1 MGRYDTDAC
10 NIDNSFTEPN
20 SLKIQHL
27 KKKGGGGTVLVWTKT
42 PDRKLRYED
51 IQVSQY
57 L

>member
-27 KKKGGGGTVLVWTKT
+27 KKKGGVVLYWFGPKHQTENSDMKIS
-42 PDRKLRYED
+42 K
-51 IQVSQY
+51 
-57 L
+57 